1 MTILFFSI
9 IHIGFTGTIFAV
21 YTNKSAQNERAALL
35 SNVSLA
41 ITLIILVVIMAD
53 FIRSGTSIANYG
65 QFKEKFKKGCLC
77 RMYMVISMIYRL
89 GIAVLMAYNLQSA
102 YNSTL
107 YPIALCLA
115 FLLYHIAHLPYS
127 SVLHNY
133 RSTVIH
139 STSLVILF
147 TSNYYRSMQANL
159 SLLRKAHLHGPGLL
173 LYGCIAACFI
183 FSAVC
188 FIV

>member
-65 QFKEKFKKGCLC
+65 
-77 RMYMVISMIYRL
+77 
-89 GIAVLMAYNLQSA
+89 
-102 YNSTL
+102 
-107 YPIALCLA
+107 
-115 FLLYHIAHLPYS
+115 
-127 SVLHNY
+127 
-133 RSTVIH
+133 
-139 STSLVILF
+139 
-147 TSNYYRSMQANL
+147 
-159 SLLRKAHLHGPGLL
+159 
-173 LYGCIAACFI
+173 
-183 FSAVC
+183 
-188 FIV
+188 